1 MGAGVASA
9 LDIEGIVD
17 AACLDS
23 AAPEYVEELASDV
36 EPAAVALAAL
46 AQASWPGL
54 ALGALAQG
62 PGLALGALAQ
72 GLVRGVAWPGKLFVS
87 VFVS

>member
-1 MGAGVASA
+1 MGVEVASA
-9 LDIEGIVD
+9 LDIEGIGD
-17 AACLDS
+17 TACLDS
-23 AAPEYVEELASDV
+23 VAPEYVEELASDV

-46 AQASWPGL
+46 AQASLPGL
-54 ALGALAQG
+54 AQASL

-72 GLVRGVAWPGKLFVS
+72 GLVRGAAWPGKLFVS

>member
-1 MGAGVASA
+1 MGVEVASA

-46 AQASWPGL
+46 AQASL
-54 ALGALAQG
+54 

-72 GLVRGVAWPGKLFVS
+72 GLVRGAAWPGKLFVS

>member
-1 MGAGVASA
+1 MGVGVASA

-36 EPAAVALAAL
+36 EPAAVALAAVALAAL

-62 PGLALGALAQ
+62 
-72 GLVRGVAWPGKLFVS
+72 LVRGAAWPGKLFVS

>member
-1 MGAGVASA
+1 MILRGLG
-9 LDIEGIVD
+9 DT
-17 AACLDS
+17 ACLDS
-23 AAPEYVEELASDV
+23 VAPEYVEELASDV

-62 PGLALGALAQ
+62 
-72 GLVRGVAWPGKLFVS
+72 LVRGAAWPGKLFVS